1 MVMKIKSVTS
11 IFLLLLLLS
20 FLFPPTII
28 ASTNFIAAVCTTG
41 GGVSCL
47 DGVHH
52 LDVEGNGTNI
62 PLATGDIAV
71 VSTSSNVDYHYRYD
85 STSGL
90 AESDPIVIAPDSIG
104 AGTGRWILSKLPIQA
119 GGTGGDDAEEA
130 RTNLEIN
137 MSHLLSPDADSVF
150 TMANYTM
157 TYNWTT
163 ANPSSEIVFRKFD
176 YAAEPDDADV
186 IFFRHLAGDSNTIF
200 WQCIGTVAD
209 GVVCGGDVLLNIES
223 VNLLDGTDY
232 MVGGYQI
239 DHDDLAGLAPVKGG
253 LPTVDKSASDS
264 SLDPAEVL
272 NTMINNDDSSA
283 QVTLGLPA
291 AVLGYAFI
299 GFVAEAYKF
308 CFDPNGSEIIV
319 LDGVAQT
326 GGNMV
331 CSETTPTVGDEIN
344 CAVFDD
350 GGTKKWRCVSILGTW
365 SDGGA

>member
-1 MVMKIKSVTS
+1 MKTLCRSILFLMLATVLISV
-11 IFLLLLLLS
+11 
-20 FLFPPTII
+20 PM
-28 ASTNFIAAVCTTG
+28 G
-41 GGVSCL
+41 GGRVWAQAKKHYGRSCL
-47 DGVHH
+47 GVS
-52 LDVEGNGTNI
+52 
-62 PLATGDIAV
+62 P
-71 VSTSSNVDYHYRYD
+71 STC
-85 STSGL
+85 
-90 AESDPIVIAPDSIG
+90 G
-104 AGTGRWILSKLPIQA
+104 AGYGIADIVGASDGETAHVPADPYYGGPLFYIYDEDSVLSESPPNVVDDDSVGGNQKWILQKLPVQS